1 MFHSSIMLRCTLVK
15 VSVAIYF
22 ISLFLEGWG
31 VITSVWLALVLT
43 VVVVTLL
50 SVGCLIFKSKHSE
63 YHFYKSINSPLT
75 LGCFQFGIH
84 NDNIIDKMNIT
95 LD

>member
-1 MFHSSIMLRCTLVK
+1 MYCASLVLLLK
-15 VSVAIYF
+15 FLVAIYF
-22 ISLFLEGWG
+22 ISLFLEGWC

-50 SVGCLIFKSKHSE
+50 SACCLIFKTKHSE

-75 LGCFQFGIH
+75 LRCFQFVS
-84 NDNIIDKMNIT
+84 IT
-95 LD
+95 IM